1 MIGQQESILYAS
13 IDNISIEQI
22 IINLTPT
29 QLQDGA
35 IVFSIAIL
43 EENFLF
49 SHRPFSFTIRVIS
62 QEPLPHIINAGMPEP
77 PSIIPSINDRL
88 TKIQNESQLLKI
100 VSVMLSAKVYK
111 KISWNS
117 MLLHFRNELAM
128 KARKIKGYKA
138 RKF

>member
-1 MIGQQESILYAS
+1 
-13 IDNISIEQI
+13 
-22 IINLTPT
+22 
-29 QLQDGA
+29 
-35 IVFSIAIL
+35 
-43 EENFLF
+43 
-49 SHRPFSFTIRVIS
+49 
-62 QEPLPHIINAGMPEP
+62 MPEP

-128 KARKIKGYKA
+128 KVRKIKGYKA
-138 RKF
+138 RNFQQATKFPQNGNITSTKRQQNFHKNSSRQQQPTVV